1 MLNVQKKIIRLI
13 TFKSYLEH
21 TEPLFHKLKILNIFK
36 INDYL
41 SLDFIYN
48 TRNANKFH
56 VNYRRTNY
64 AKHTVINKG
73 IEIWNS
79 LDEKISNIRSYFTF
93 KIKSKIFFLEYI

>member
-1 MLNVQKKIIRLI
+1 MYRIKYFQNLPEFFNNYFTRNSEIHR
-13 TFKSYLEH
+13 
-21 TEPLFHKLKILNIFK
+21 
-36 INDYL
+36 
-41 SLDFIYN
+41 YN

-79 LDEKISNIRSYFTF
+79 LDEKISNIRSYFTILLL
-93 KIKSKIFFLEYI
+93 K